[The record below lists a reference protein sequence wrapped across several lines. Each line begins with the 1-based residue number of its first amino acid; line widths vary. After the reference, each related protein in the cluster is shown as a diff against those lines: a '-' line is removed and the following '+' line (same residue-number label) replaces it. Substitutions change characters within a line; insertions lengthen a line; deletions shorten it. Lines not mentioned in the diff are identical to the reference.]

1 MSAKNDVDSSKSG
14 PLAKS
19 QPYWLIYLAM
29 LIGGLLLLAHA
40 MSLAAAQT
48 LALKLAVALL
58 YSAFAL
64 CISGS
69 RLTGIWAAMIV
80 WVVVILTFFLQ

>member
-1 MSAKNDVDSSKSG
+1 MSDNNNVDTAKSG
-14 PLAKS
+14 PLANS
-19 QPYWLIYLAM
+19 QPYWLIYVAM
-29 LIGGLLLLAHA
+29 FIGGLLLLAHA
-40 MSLAAAQT
+40 MSFAPAQT
-48 LALKLAVALL
+48 LAFKLATALL